1 MARGGRM
8 ARGGLIAAFDI
19 GTTTAKGVLVERA
32 RGIVHEETRSYA
44 TAYPAAGL
52 VEQDPE
58 DWWRAVRDL
67 CAAFWRAGYAP
78 EQVEAAALTG
88 QMQDVILLARDNT
101 AVRPAILYSDARAVA
116 QAARLRALLPADEAG
131 DDLDF
136 IDGTS
141 PLAKLAWL
149 RDHEAGRLAA
159 CAHVVFNAKDYIL
172 ARLSGACGTDA
183 TTAATTGLFDL
194 GAGDWRRAWCALA
207 GVSSALLP
215 ALVAP
220 DAVAGTVSARGA
232 AATGLP
238 EGTPAYGGMGDA
250 AAATLSA
257 GVTAPGRTY
266 LYLGTSGWAATVTEM
281 VGANGRGDA
290 GDGSRG
296 GGGEGVRYLPYVM
309 PGTLIKVAPLLN
321 AGGAHRW
328 IVDLVAPESA
338 ADQEEENGYAA
349 FERLLLDTPGRSGG
363 ALFLPYLTGERSPV
377 RETRALGTFV
387 RLGVGTGRGALGW
400 AALEGVCFAL
410 RQVLEALGSAAP
422 RVTLV
427 GGMARSPLLRQL
439 IADICAVRVHVRAL
453 PGAAGALAAAV
464 PVAVG
469 QGWFTSV
476 PDGVAAWFGGD
487 DGEVVDPQPDR
498 VAAYDRLYRSYVRIY
513 PAIRL
518 LEEADA
524 GAGCSTL

>member
-1 MARGGRM
+1 M

-19 GTTTAKGVLVERA
+19 GTSAAKGVLVERA

-78 EQVEAAALTG
+78 DRVEAVALTG

-101 AVRPAILYSDARAVA
+101 ALRPAILYSDARAVA
-116 QAARLRALLPADEAG
+116 QAARLRRLLPVDEAG

-136 IDGTS
+136 VDGTA
-141 PLAKLAWL
+141 PLAKLLWL
-149 RDHEAGRLAA
+149 RDHEAGRLAE
-159 CAHVVFNAKDYIL
+159 CARVVFNAKDYIV
-172 ARLSGACGTDA
+172 ARLSGAQSTDA

-194 GAGDWRRAWCALA
+194 ATGDWRRAWRRLA
-207 GVSSALLP
+207 GIPAAWLP

-220 DAVAGTVSARGA
+220 TAVAGTVSARGA
-232 AATGLP
+232 AATGFP
-238 EGTPAYGGMGDA
+238 EGTPVYGGMGDA

-257 GVTAPGRTY
+257 GVTAPGSTY
-266 LYLGTSGWAATVTEM
+266 LYLGTSGWAATVTET
-281 VGANGRGDA
+281 VGA
-290 GDGSRG
+290 GDG
-296 GGGEGVRYLPYVM
+296 GVRYLPYVT
-309 PGTLIKVAPLLN
+309 PGALIKVAPLLN
-321 AGGAHRW
+321 AGGVHRW
-328 IVDLVAPESA
+328 IVDLLASGPATSHDDDVGDA
-338 ADQEEENGYAA
+338 GYTA
-349 FERLLLDTPGRSGG
+349 FERLLADTPGRSGG
-363 ALFLPYLTGERSPV
+363 ALFLPYLNGERSPV

-410 RQVLEALGSAAP
+410 RQVLEALGAAAP

-453 PGAAGALAAAV
+453 PAAAGALAAAV

-469 QGWFTSV
+469 QGWFASV
-476 PDGVAAWFGGD
+476 PDGVAAWFGED
-487 DGEVVDPQPDR
+487 DGEVVDPEPDR

-513 PAIRL
+513 PSIRL
-518 LEEADA
+518 IEEADA
-524 GAGCSTL
+524 ETDA